1 MSLVTDLFMRFVAYD
16 TSSDYES
23 ATYPST
29 ESQRAFANVVAAAC
43 AEAGLSEVLT
53 DEYCCVTAT
62 LPANTGSSQP
72 VIGLVAHMDT
82 SSDAPGCAKDA
93 RIVRGYDGG
102 DIALGHGLT
111 LSPAEFPELT
121 RYKGQDIIVSDG
133 NALLGADDK
142 AGIAEI
148 LAAMAYLKDHPEIK
162 HGKIR
167 VAFTPDEE
175 VGRGVDHFDV
185 AKFGADFAYTID
197 GGEIGELDAETFN
210 AARAVFTVTGKS
222 FHPGTAYGVMVNAGL
237 IAAELIGAFPPDETP
252 ATTRGRNGFYHLTD
266 MKAETASARLSLILR
281 DFDAEG
287 LEKRKAYAR
296 DVADRL
302 NKKYGAETVR
312 VELKDE
318 YRNMYE
324 VLASKPEIL
333 DRARAAIRGEG
344 IEVVEHPV
352 RGGTDGARLSFMGLP
367 CPNLFT
373 GGHNFH
379 GPYEYIPAQ
388 SMEAAVRV
396 IVNLAQ
402 AVEN

>member
-23 ATYPST
+23 TTYPST
-29 ESQRAFANVVAAAC
+29 ESQRGFAKIA
-43 AEAGLSEVLT
+43 AEACVSVGLADVNV
-53 DEYCCVTAT
+53 DAYGYVTAT
-62 LPANTGSSQP
+62 LPANTKTEQP
-72 VIGLVAHMDT
+72 VIGLLAHMDT

-93 RIVRGYDGG
+93 RIVGNYDGG
-102 DIALGHGLT
+102 DIVLGHGLT
-111 LSPAEFPELT
+111 LSPAEFPELAK
-121 RYKGQDIIVSDG
+121 YVGQDIIVSDG

-148 LAAMAYLKDHPEIK
+148 LAAMAYLNGHPEIK
-162 HGKIR
+162 HAKIR

-185 AKFGADFAYTID
+185 KKFGADFAYTID

-210 AARAVFTVTGKS
+210 AARAIFTVTGKS
-222 FHPGTAYGVMVNAGL
+222 VHPGAAYGVMVNAGL
-237 IAAELIGAFPPDETP
+237 VAAEIIGAFPSDETP
-252 ATTRGRNGFYHLTD
+252 ATTRGRDGFYHLTD
-266 MKAETASARLSLILR
+266 MKAETASAKLSFILR

-287 LEKRKAYAR
+287 LEKRKRYAM
-296 DVADRL
+296 DVAARL
-302 NKKYGAETVR
+302 NEKYGGAAVR
-312 VELKDE
+312 VEITDE

-324 VLASKPEIL
+324 VLADKPEIL
-333 DRARAAIRGEG
+333 ERARAAILSEG
-344 IEVVEHPV
+344 IDVIEHPV

-379 GPYEYIPAQ
+379 GPYEYIPVQ

-396 IVNLAQ
+396 IVSL
-402 AVEN
+402 VRSDEK